1 VPQPVPE
8 ILEAVG
14 LVTELDGTSWSERVY
29 ALGKGKRL
37 AIRMVWPKGV
47 KIEDVREFGGVADRV
62 VKEIAGQ

>member
-1 VPQPVPE
+1 VPKADPQ

-37 AIRMVWPKGV
+37 VIRMAWPKGV
-47 KIEDVREFGGVADRV
+47 AVDEVRGFGAAADRV
-62 VKEIAGQ
+62 VKEIVES